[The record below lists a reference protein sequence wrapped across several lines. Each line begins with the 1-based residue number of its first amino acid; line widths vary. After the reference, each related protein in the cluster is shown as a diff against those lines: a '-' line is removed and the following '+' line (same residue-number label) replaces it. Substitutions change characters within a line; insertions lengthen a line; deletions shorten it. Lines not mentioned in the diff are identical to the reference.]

1 MDIIVEIG
9 NSHEGSLGIA
19 KSFIDMAMHAGAKT
33 VKFQMHM
40 AEFEATSKEPF
51 RVNFSSQDKTRKDY
65 WNRVSFSKSQWTEIS
80 QYTNDLGLEF
90 LCTPFSIEA
99 AERLLDIGGIKR
111 WKIGSGDAANLP
123 LIDHLVDTKLPLVI
137 STGLI
142 SWDEILFLR
151 NRLIRLEA
159 WNRTTLM
166 HCVSAYPTELEW
178 SSLNQI
184 DELKK
189 LGCNVGLSDHSGR
202 ISTALYAMRMGI
214 STLEIH
220 MSPHKL
226 FFGPDTSSSL
236 TPEQIRHLVD
246 VSKDW
251 NIIDSNPK
259 SKNQLFDRVQDIR
272 PIFRKGIYW
281 KKQLS
286 PGQMITYDD
295 IAFLKPVVDV
305 DSFYFEDFLG
315 KRVSIQTQIGEPVHR
330 NDIEELNE

>member
-1 MDIIVEIG
+1 MDIVVEIG

-19 KSFIDMAMHAGAKT
+19 KSFVDMAKHAGVKT
-33 VKFQMHM
+33 VKFQMHI
-40 AEFEATSKEPF
+40 AQAEATSSEPF

-65 WNRVSFSKSQWTEIS
+65 WDRVSFSKSEWIEIS
-80 QYTNDLGLEF
+80 KYTQDLGLEF
-90 LCTPFSIEA
+90 LCTPFSVEA
-99 AERLLDIGGIKR
+99 ADILLDIGGIKR

-123 LIDHLVDTKLPLVI
+123 LVDHLVDTKLPLVI

-142 SWDEILFLR
+142 SLGEILFLR
-151 NRLIRLEA
+151 NRLIELDA
-159 WNRTTLM
+159 WERTTLM

-184 DELKK
+184 RELQK
-189 LGCNVGLSDHSGR
+189 LGCKVGLSDHSGR
-202 ISTALYAMRMGI
+202 VSTALYAMSLGI

-220 MSPHKL
+220 MTPHKM

-236 TPEQIRHLVD
+236 TPEQIYLLVEI
-246 VSKDW
+246 SKDW
-251 NIIDSNPK
+251 NIITTTPK
-259 SKNQLFDRVQDIR
+259 SKVELFERVASIR

-286 PGQMITYDD
+286 PGQVITLDD
-295 IAFLKPVVDV
+295 LAFLKPMVNV

-315 KRVSIQTQIGEPVHR
+315 KKVKIQTQVGEPLSR
-330 NDIEELNE
+330 DDIE